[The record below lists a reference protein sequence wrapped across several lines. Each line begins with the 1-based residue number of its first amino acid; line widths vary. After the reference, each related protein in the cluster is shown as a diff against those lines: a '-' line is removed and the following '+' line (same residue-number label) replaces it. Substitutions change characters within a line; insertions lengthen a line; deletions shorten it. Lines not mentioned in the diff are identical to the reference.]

1 MGHADATQAPGRRLA
16 AIMVAALVLSWPA
29 FWNGYPLVFTDSAS
43 FIGALNP
50 AGQHWARPIFY
61 SWALWPLHWGVTL
74 WPVVIA
80 QGAVLAHLL
89 WLVLRALAGRVELP
103 AYGVVVLLVA
113 AGSALPWYTAQIMP
127 DVLAPI
133 LVLAVFLL
141 GFCADRLTR
150 LEAVWPFLLLCGAI
164 ASHMSHIPLAGGLLI
179 GVAVIRLLR
188 DGAGAMRAAVPVGA
202 ALLLAVAAHVGV
214 NAVFLGKPTLSP
226 FGSIFLLARS
236 QMDGPATWHLREA
249 CPEAGWRL
257 CADVDRLPMHHDTF
271 LWDRQGPF
279 WRAAGLDDE
288 RRQQAAG
295 MTYQTEAAAIM
306 AGTLDRYAVEQL
318 AVMLENAARQVFQ
331 ARTGDGLLSWSET
344 QGVSRAIAGEV
355 PLDYAAYRD
364 SRQIA
369 DTLGLETVN
378 RVHGW
383 VLPLAALLAL
393 LAAIRCGDARYRA
406 FLAVIAIALLGNA
419 LITGGLS
426 GPHDRYQARMAALIV
441 VAGGL
446 ALVLLT
452 ARRGVRSGVAG
463 GRVDGKAAVAI

>member
-1 MGHADATQAPGRRLA
+1 MGHADATEAPGRRLA

-43 FIGALNP
+43 YIGALNP

-61 SWALWPLHWGVTL
+61 SWSLWPLHLGVTL
-74 WPVVIA
+74 WPVVVA
-80 QGAVLAHLL
+80 QGVVMAHLL
-89 WLVLRALAGRVELP
+89 WLVQRAVTGRVDLP
-103 AYGVVVLLVA
+103 AYGVLILLVA
-113 AGSALPWYTAQIMP
+113 AGSALPWYTSQIMP

-133 LVLAVFLL
+133 LALAVFLL

-150 LEAVWPFLLLCGAI
+150 VEAIWLFLLLCGAI
-164 ASHMSHIPLAGGLLI
+164 VSHMSHIPLAGGLLI

-188 DGAGAMRAAVPVGA
+188 DGFGATRAALPIAA

-214 NAVFLGKPTLSP
+214 NGLFLGKPTLSP

-249 CPEAGWRL
+249 CPEAGWTL
-257 CADVDRLPMHHDTF
+257 CADVSRLPMHHDTF
-271 LWDRQGPF
+271 LWDRQGPL

-288 RRQQAAG
+288 RRQQAGG
-295 MTYQTEAAAIM
+295 MMYQAEASAIM
-306 AGTLDRYAVEQL
+306 SGTLARYGPEQL
-318 AVMLENAARQVFQ
+318 AAMLENATRQVFQ
-331 ARTGDGLLSWSET
+331 ARTGDGLRSWS
-344 QGVSRAIAGEV
+344 QRRSVSRAIAGEV
-355 PLDYAAYRD
+355 PVDYAIYRA
-364 SRQIA
+364 SRQIEG
-369 DTLGLETVN
+369 TLGLETVN

-383 VLPLAALLAL
+383 VMPLAALLAL
-393 LAAIRCGDARYRA
+393 LAAIRHGDARYRA
-406 FLAVIAIALLGNA
+406 FLAVIAMALLGNA

-426 GPHDRYQARMAALIV
+426 GPHHRYQARMAALIV
-441 VAGGL
+441 VAGGV